1 MPYKHPKV
9 TNIKIKNFILLKIFV
24 QNFDG
29 RKWAGP
35 LLAFS
40 MGIAKN
46 KHLNRF
52 YRAKVS
58 GYSV

>member
-1 MPYKHPKV
+1 MPFKHPKAK
-9 TNIKIKNFILLKIFV
+9 NIKIIFLLKSVV
-24 QNFDG
+24 QNCHG
-29 RKWAGP
+29 HKWAGP